1 MTDGR
6 PAPDDENAAATSGG
20 CHSKTFDN
28 LLQRCQLR
36 LHHQQQQKIAADQDL
51 ENANGIDSGMDQL
64 LLK

>member
-28 LLQRCQLR
+28 LLRRQLR
-36 LHHQQQQKIAADQDL
+36 LHHQQQKIAADQDL